1 MSEQVPN
8 WLNPQERAAWL
19 SLLEISMRLPGELD
33 SRLQR
38 EAGVTLFEYH
48 VLAMLSEADGGT
60 LPMTALSE
68 LSYSSLSRLSHV
80 VKKLE
85 TRGYVTRRRSGKD
98 ARVTVVELTNT
109 GMSMLRKLAPTHVA
123 DVRDLVFDSLD
134 ERDVADLRRVGR
146 KLVAS
151 TDPDNWTLSEGES
164 GQGPVHPALKPGD
177 TDNRV

>member
-19 SLLEISMRLPGELD
+19 SLLEISMRMPGELD

-38 EAGVTLFEYH
+38 EAGMTLFEYH
-48 VLAMLSEADGGT
+48 VLAMLSEVEGYT

-85 TRGYVTRRRSGKD
+85 ARGYVTRRRSGKD
-98 ARVTVVELTNT
+98 ARVTVVELTDA
-109 GMSMLRKLAPTHVA
+109 GASMLKDLAPTHVA

-134 ERDVADLRRVGR
+134 ERDVADLSRIGR
-146 KLVAS
+146 KLVAHA
-151 TDPDNWTLSEGES
+151 DPENWTLSDG
-164 GQGPVHPALKPGD
+164 GAATGPVPPAPKASEP
-177 TDNRV
+177 DNRV